1 MRDPSGWGNRILMA
15 RRLSPILA
23 ETLTACRPHLAA
35 AIAFSFAINIL
46 NLALPLYSLQI
57 YDRVLQSGSGA
68 TLFLLTLAAIGAM
81 AALALLDDV
90 RARLLVNMG
99 IRFDNRLSSRLFAL
113 QMESAAGGRGQEN
126 GQVLRDLDALRVV
139 VTGSGTLA
147 LLDLPWTIIYVGICF
162 LLHPVLGLTVLVST
176 LCLIG
181 LAVFNQVSVNQ
192 PLADSNA
199 SGNKSYA
206 LTDTAVR
213 HVEPI
218 QAMGMLPDILVRW
231 RDVRFH
237 FMGRQAIASYRN
249 ARMTSLIRFFRMIV
263 QVAIMGIGAWLVVA
277 HEMSAGSL
285 FAATMLTSRA
295 LVPIDQVVGVW
306 RQLAQG
312 LTAFLRL
319 QTAFDVPVRP
329 VAMALPH
336 PEGHLSVEH
345 VTFRVPGMEAP
356 VVNDVSFELA
366 AGESLGLVGPSGAGK
381 SMLAR
386 LLVGISKPNSGIV
399 RLDGAD
405 VYTWDRSGFGRA
417 VGYLPQDTALMP
429 GTVRENI
436 ARFGNAS
443 PEEIVDVARR
453 VGVHDMILRLPN
465 GYDTQVGEGGA
476 HLSGGQRQRIALAR
490 ALLGKPRL
498 LVLDEPNSNLDGDG
512 EDSLRHTLAA
522 LKKEKVSIILIAH
535 RPSLLTGVDKLLIL
549 AGGQV
554 AKFGPM
560 VNVMPHLIPAASIG
574 AVPLARTA

>member
-1 MRDPSGWGNRILMA
+1 MA

-113 QMESAAGGRGQEN
+113 QLESAAGGRGQEN
-126 GQVLRDLDALRVV
+126 GQVLRDLDTLRGV

-147 LLDLPWTIIYVGICF
+147 LLDLPWTIIYIGICF

-176 LCLIG
+176 LCLIA

-206 LTDTAVR
+206 LTDTAIR

-218 QAMGMLPDILVRW
+218 QAMGMLPDILNRW
-231 RDVRFH
+231 RDVRFQ
-237 FMGRQAIASYRN
+237 FMGRQAVASYRN
-249 ARMTSLIRFFRMIV
+249 ARIASLIRFFRMVV

-306 RQLAQG
+306 RQLSQG
-312 LTAFLRL
+312 LSAFLRL
-319 QTAFDVPVRP
+319 QTAFAVPSRP
-329 VAMALPH
+329 VAMAMPH
-336 PEGHLSVEH
+336 PEGNLSVEH
-345 VTFRVPGMEAP
+345 VTFRVTGVEAP
-356 VVNDVSFELA
+356 VVNDVSFDLA

-386 LLVGISKPNSGIV
+386 LLVGIIKPSSGIV

-405 VYTWDRSGFGRA
+405 VYTWDRSGFGHA

-429 GTVRENI
+429 GTVRDNI
-436 ARFGNAS
+436 ARFGNAA

-465 GYDTQVGEGGA
+465 GYDTQVGEGGT

-512 EDSLRHTLAA
+512 EDSLRQTLTI
-522 LKKEKVSIILIAH
+522 LKKEKVSIVLIAH

-549 AGGQV
+549 AGGRV

-560 VNVMPHLIPAASIG
+560 VHVMPHLIPATSIG
-574 AVPLARTA
+574 AVPLARSA

>member
-1 MRDPSGWGNRILMA
+1 MA

-35 AIAFSFAINIL
+35 AVAFSFAINIL

-68 TLFLLTLAAIGAM
+68 TLFLLTIAAIGAM

-90 RARLLVNMG
+90 RAQLLVNMG
-99 IRFDNRLSSRLFAL
+99 VRFDNRLSSKLFAL
-113 QMESAAGGRGQEN
+113 QMESAASGRGQEN
-126 GQVLRDLDALRVV
+126 SQVLRDLDTLRGV

-147 LLDLPWTIIYVGICF
+147 LLDLPWTVIYIGICF
-162 LLHPVLGLTVLVST
+162 LLHWVLGVTVLVAT

-181 LAVFNQVSVNQ
+181 LAIFNQVAVNQ
-192 PLADSNA
+192 PLADSTV
-199 SGNKSYA
+199 SGTKSYA
-206 LTDTAVR
+206 LTDTAIR

-218 QAMGMLPDILVRW
+218 QAMGMLPDILIRW
-231 RDVRFH
+231 RNVRQL
-237 FMGRQAIASYRN
+237 FMGRQAIASHRN
-249 ARMTSLIRFFRMIV
+249 ARLASFIRFFRMLV
-263 QVAIMGIGAWLVVA
+263 QVAIMGIGALLVVE
-277 HEMSAGSL
+277 HDMSAGSL

-306 RQLAQG
+306 RQLSQG
-312 LTAFLRL
+312 LSAFQRL
-319 QTAFDVPVRP
+319 QTAFDIPERP
-329 VAMALPH
+329 VAMSMPH

-345 VTFRVPGMEAP
+345 VTFRVAGIEAP
-356 VVNDVSFELA
+356 IVNDVSFELT

-386 LLVGISKPNSGIV
+386 MLVGITKPSTGMV

-405 VYTWDRSGFGRA
+405 VYTWDRGGFGRA

-436 ARFGNAS
+436 ARFGNAA
-443 PEEIVDVARR
+443 PEDIVDVARR

-512 EDSLRHTLAA
+512 EDALRQTLAV
-522 LKKEKVSIILIAH
+522 LKQEKVSIILIAH

-560 VNVMPHLIPAASIG
+560 VHVMPHLIPAASIG